1 MYSTHFGLPPV
12 FSTLAP
18 LMKNSY
24 QFVVWQHITPS
35 ADRHATQPY
44 ELFFEATDMGET
56 GEARQQ
62 LGKRLGQRI
71 AERRKELSW
80 TQDQLAERLG
90 VDTETISRFERGVTV
105 PALLTIEKLAGILK
119 TSVANLLSEASISLS
134 DQAIRISAWLAS
146 LPPED
151 GEFIVA
157 HVKTLCDHMR
167 QVRLDAAI
175 GDKTSR

>member
-1 MYSTHFGLPPV
+1 MLIGTISHPV
-12 FSTLAP
+12 S
-18 LMKNSY
+18 N
-24 QFVVWQHITPS
+24 
-35 ADRHATQPY
+35 RGATQTY
-44 ELFFEATDMGET
+44 QLFFKATDMGDSTDERRKL
-56 GEARQQ
+56 A
-62 LGKRLGQRI
+62 KRLGQQI
-71 AERRKELSW
+71 AERRRELSW

-119 TSVANLLSEASISLS
+119 TSVANLLSEASISPS

>member
-1 MYSTHFGLPPV
+1 MLIGNISHPV
-12 FSTLAP
+12 SNEA
-18 LMKNSY
+18 
-24 QFVVWQHITPS
+24 
-35 ADRHATQPY
+35 ATQTY
-44 ELFFEATDMGET
+44 QLFFKATDMGDSTDERRKL
-56 GEARQQ
+56 A
-62 LGKRLGQRI
+62 KRLGQQI

-119 TSVANLLSEASISLS
+119 TSVANLLSEASISPS

-151 GEFIVA
+151 GEFVIA
-157 HVKTLCDHMR
+157 HVKTLCEHLR
-167 QVRLDAAI
+167 QARLNAAI
-175 GDKTSR
+175 GGKASR

>member
-1 MYSTHFGLPPV
+1 MPIGNISHPV
-12 FSTLAP
+12 S
-18 LMKNSY
+18 N
-24 QFVVWQHITPS
+24 
-35 ADRHATQPY
+35 RGATQTY
-44 ELFFEATDMGET
+44 QLFFKATDMGDSTDERRKL
-56 GEARQQ
+56 A
-62 LGKRLGQRI
+62 KRLGQQI
-71 AERRKELSW
+71 AERRRDLSW

-105 PALLTIEKLAGILK
+105 PALLTIENLAGILK
-119 TSVANLLSEASISLS
+119 TSVANLLSEASISPS

-157 HVKTLCDHMR
+157 QVKTLCDHMR

>member
-1 MYSTHFGLPPV
+1 MLIGNISHPV
-12 FSTLAP
+12 SNGA
-18 LMKNSY
+18 
-24 QFVVWQHITPS
+24 
-35 ADRHATQPY
+35 ATQTY
-44 ELFFEATDMGET
+44 QLFFKATDMGDSTDERRKL
-56 GEARQQ
+56 A
-62 LGKRLGQRI
+62 KRLGQQI
-71 AERRKELSW
+71 AERRRDLSW

-119 TSVANLLSEASISLS
+119 TSVANLLSEASISPS

-151 GEFIVA
+151 GDFIVA

>member
-1 MYSTHFGLPPV
+1 MLIGSISHPV
-12 FSTLAP
+12 SNKATTQI
-18 LMKNSY
+18 Y
-24 QFVVWQHITPS
+24 Q
-35 ADRHATQPY
+35 
-44 ELFFEATDMGET
+44 LFFKATDMGDSTDERRKL
-56 GEARQQ
+56 A
-62 LGKRLGQRI
+62 KRLGQQI

-90 VDTETISRFERGVTV
+90 VDTETVSRFERGVTV
-105 PALLTIEKLAGILK
+105 PSLLTIEKLAGIMK
-119 TSVANLLSEASISLS
+119 TSVANLLSEASISPT

-151 GEFIVA
+151 GEFIIA

>member
-1 MYSTHFGLPPV
+1 MLIGNISHPV
-12 FSTLAP
+12 SKDAVTQT
-18 LMKNSY
+18 Y
-24 QFVVWQHITPS
+24 Q
-35 ADRHATQPY
+35 
-44 ELFFEATDMGET
+44 LFFKATDMGDSTDERRKL
-56 GEARQQ
+56 A
-62 LGKRLGQRI
+62 KRLGQQI

-119 TSVANLLSEASISLS
+119 TSVANLLSEASISPS

-175 GDKTSR
+175 GNKTSR

>member
-1 MYSTHFGLPPV
+1 MLIGNISHPV
-12 FSTLAP
+12 SNGA
-18 LMKNSY
+18 
-24 QFVVWQHITPS
+24 
-35 ADRHATQPY
+35 ATQTY
-44 ELFFEATDMGET
+44 QLFFKATDMGDSTDERRKL
-56 GEARQQ
+56 A
-62 LGKRLGQRI
+62 KRLGQQI
-71 AERRKELSW
+71 AERRRDLSW

-119 TSVANLLSEASISLS
+119 TSVANLLSEASISPS

>member
-1 MYSTHFGLPPV
+1 MLIGSISHPV
-12 FSTLAP
+12 SNKATTQI
-18 LMKNSY
+18 Y
-24 QFVVWQHITPS
+24 Q
-35 ADRHATQPY
+35 
-44 ELFFEATDMGET
+44 LFIKATDMGDSTDERRKL
-56 GEARQQ
+56 A
-62 LGKRLGQRI
+62 KRLGQQI

-80 TQDQLAERLG
+80 TQDQLAGRLG
-90 VDTETISRFERGVTV
+90 VDTETVSRFERGVTV
-105 PALLTIEKLAGILK
+105 LSLLTIEKLAGIMK
-119 TSVANLLSEASISLS
+119 TSVANLLSEASISPT

-151 GEFIVA
+151 GEFIIA